1 MQQDFESRI
10 HVWFLRKSKASNSGR
25 IRASGVIASLCRD
38 VLDNPVAIRKILKV
52 LQAEGKIEYSADARG
67 EPISGYITVIRPEVI
82 VSEHELRWHEV
93 VANYGM
99 REYEQQALSA
109 LATSMQEFS
118 YEQMRAIVDGL
129 FQLRS
134 DQARISGQLMFN
146 VSARYLLGSS
156 KLLSTCNWRSLKAFG
171 INVDTFNDRPPYL
184 IVGGNGNNPSAVILV
199 ENPVAF
205 ENAMQS
211 SATKRCAFVCT
222 MGFGLSL
229 RGEDYGNQL
238 AGAIETG
245 NYILLRR
252 NEGQWQDAKSMLA
265 HSELHFW
272 GDLDFAA
279 AQIFDRI
286 TRKLPQAKLSAIY
299 QPMIRVAKNP
309 INRHPY
315 VMAVGKDG
323 QRRFA
328 SERPDV
334 AVLMSHCGEWAVD
347 QEIVD
352 IEEIGS
358 LAGSTLSCDHL
369 I

>member
-1 MQQDFESRI
+1 MQQNIESRI
-10 HVWFLRKSKASNSGR
+10 HAWFLRKSKSSNFGR
-25 IRASGVIASLCRD
+25 IRASGVVASLCRD
-38 VLDNPVAIRKILKV
+38 IADNPVAIRKALKV

-67 EPISGYITVIRPEVI
+67 EPISGYITVVRPEVI

-99 REYEQQALSA
+99 REHEQQALSA
-109 LATSMQEFS
+109 LATSMQGFS
-118 YEQMRAIVDGL
+118 DKQMPAIIDGL

-134 DQARISGQLMFN
+134 DQARISGQLLFN

-156 KLLSTCNWRSLKAFG
+156 KLLSTLSWRSLKAFG
-171 INVDTFNDRPPYL
+171 INVDTFIDRPPYL
-184 IVGGNGNNPSAVILV
+184 IVGGNGKNPLAVILV

-211 SATKRCAFVCT
+211 SAAKRCAFVCT
-222 MGFGLSL
+222 MGFGLSY

-272 GDLDFAA
+272 GDLDLAA

-286 TRKLPQAKLSAIY
+286 TRRLPNAKLSAVY
-299 QPMIRVAKNP
+299 QPMINAANNP
-309 INRHPY
+309 ITRHPY
-315 VMAVGKDG
+315 VMAVAKDG
-323 QRRFA
+323 QKPFA
-328 SERPDV
+328 SARADV
-334 AVLMSHCGEWAVD
+334 AKLMSHCREWAVD

-358 LAGSTLSCDHL
+358 LAGSTLSCGHSA
-369 I
+369 